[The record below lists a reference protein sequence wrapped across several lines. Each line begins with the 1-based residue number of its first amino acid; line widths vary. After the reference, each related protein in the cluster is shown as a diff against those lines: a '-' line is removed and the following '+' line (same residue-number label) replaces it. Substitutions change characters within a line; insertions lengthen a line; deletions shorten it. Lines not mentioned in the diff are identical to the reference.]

1 MRSLFSSFL
10 YPCTRLSKKRSTLVA
25 SNMQMK
31 TWSLFTHS
39 LWLSFFYAMMI
50 VQLHWYSNRINS
62 YTFFFLIL
70 YFFYLLLV
78 YIALWSQ
85 RINKKHMRKF
95 TENYFNFTHE
105 SSRFAVV
112 IQYVYEIV
120 AAEERAIPI
129 LFFCIIFWRTL
140 NSFHKKILKKTSHGT
155 VKCFRDRARKWFN
168 SD

>member
-1 MRSLFSSFL
+1 MRSFFFFFSVSLCKTFEKKVHTCRFKYANEDLIALHTFTLVELLLCDDDCATSLVFQSDKLVYFILYFFSSFL
-10 YPCTRLSKKRSTLVA
+10 A
-25 SNMQMK
+25 
-31 TWSLFTHS
+31 
-39 LWLSFFYAMMI
+39 
-50 VQLHWYSNRINS
+50 
-62 YTFFFLIL
+62 
-70 YFFYLLLV
+70 

-120 AAEERAIPI
+120 AAEERAISI

-140 NSFHKKILKKTSHGT
+140 NSFHKKIYKKKLLTGP
-155 VKCFRDRARKWFN
+155 
-168 SD
+168 